1 MGKRVDWTEEEMDK
15 LFTAVVSLAK
25 ERPNI
30 KLLEA
35 VRLAQLTV
43 LTENRRRNLVTIDHV
58 TKYLRERFIT
68 NNMLPKDWENQK
80 RKQHRVKVADSRD
93 IEMEELRAARIALNE
108 ENKLLEARVEELE
121 DRIKGQVSPLELIED
136 FFARII
142 RKGLRPEEPPKPHG
156 VTLKMPL
163 PEQERA
169 RRKDPMGFTAS
180 LAGGITKPKFAIVSS
195 FDDVDKGQLHR
206 LISGVADMRYIDGIN
221 KFTTLGRFNA
231 DGGRIILWTDKCQ
244 PSWEAELQNMGVSFH
259 RHKGPQS
266 VLVQHIKEAASK

>member
-1 MGKRVDWTEEEMDK
+1 MKRVDWTEDEMDK

-43 LTENRRRNLVTIDHV
+43 LTENRRRNLIMMSHI
-58 TKYLRERFIT
+58 TKYLRDRFIT
-68 NNMLPKDWENQK
+68 NGMLPKDWENHK
-80 RKQHRVKVADSRD
+80 RKQHRVKVDD
-93 IEMEELRAARIALNE
+93 PKDDQIAALEAQIKTLTEDLKGMDE
-108 ENKLLEARVEELE
+108 ENTRLLT
-121 DRIKGQVSPLELIED
+121 QPSPLELIED

-142 RKGLRPEEPPKPHG
+142 RKGLKPEEPAKPHG
-156 VTLKMPL
+156 ITLKMPI
-163 PEQERA
+163 PEQEKA

-180 LAGGITKPKFAIVSS
+180 LAGGTTKPKFAIVSS

-206 LISGVADMRYIDGIN
+206 LIAGVADMRYIDGAN
-221 KFTTLGRFNA
+221 KFNGLGRFNA
-231 DGGRIILWTDKCQ
+231 DGGRIILWIDKCQ

-266 VLVQHIKEAASK
+266 SLVQHIKEVVAK